1 MFGFFKKKAEG
12 NTPQAAKGA
21 TPQGKPKKAKSK
33 NEQMRSVLKESV
45 VETVVAEMFQN
56 EAFVAMRNGKKAAMG
71 LLLDSAD
78 IGGISKKQNKDEAK
92 GSMVEQINGSGLKA
106 LITSKLLDEEK
117 IVFLPDAM
125 TLNGMSE
132 YGILSEAPYHIAFA
146 YEDNTVEETDIP
158 ITFSRVVSAVE
169 NEEDSE
175 HFFQDVLQGS
185 NTEKKDFIS
194 IPEEEGNVEVDSE
207 EKIPMVTIPD
217 DVSVDAPEEEVEVE
231 DTSDMSFPTEE
242 APISS
247 REEEVY
253 PEATTEENDQDANYY
268 NSAAFD
274 DTYMD
279 KSDYDEYGAN
289 EGSLGE
295 EEEEYPQE
303 GDITDEDMVEDEED
317 AVTIPEET
325 VKQELLRVFASDEL
339 PLTIRSDLFD
349 QYYPLSPFRP
359 FVEDRGDG
367 RLERDLSQMAMDA
380 NSALD
385 ALHEQ
390 NWLAAREEYMQLL
403 TEYCEKLQKELDY
416 EDSHTEFGEWYFKQ
430 ISAFSDKE
438 SDMENVV
445 IEKRKVLQDTFTN
458 AIKEVREQAANRAE
472 ADYRSIHSAQ
482 QEELSRKIPDKIR
495 EELDGE
501 KTAFLKG
508 FHEKRRSEAKT
519 KLEYGISEALVVAKE
534 KYQKRLDDEVQVYED
549 YRNQLVSYLKENRET
564 DLAHDALLRE
574 ELLQNEKATK
584 VMAEMT
590 AKLEG
595 QTADFK
601 ARRERLLADL
611 DAMKESRDRE
621 VTRLE
626 AQHADR
632 LKSLQGEL
640 DASHA
645 RYQDL
650 VKELANVEEKKNK
663 EYKEKL
669 VAKDR
674 EKEMLTMLMEN
685 AEKRN
690 KKNGVLLGSIALIAV
705 VAALLVGLLFGSR
718 NTQTVDA
725 NAVRSQVEMEL
736 QQRFPNGQLPPQGK

>member
-1 MFGFFKKKAEG
+1 M
-12 NTPQAAKGA
+12 
-21 TPQGKPKKAKSK
+21 
-33 NEQMRSVLKESV
+33 
-45 VETVVAEMFQN
+45 
-56 EAFVAMRNGKKAAMG
+56 
-71 LLLDSAD
+71 
-78 IGGISKKQNKDEAK
+78 
-92 GSMVEQINGSGLKA
+92 
-106 LITSKLLDEEK
+106 
-117 IVFLPDAM
+117 
-125 TLNGMSE
+125 
-132 YGILSEAPYHIAFA
+132 
-146 YEDNTVEETDIP
+146 
-158 ITFSRVVSAVE
+158 
-169 NEEDSE
+169 
-175 HFFQDVLQGS
+175 
-185 NTEKKDFIS
+185 
-194 IPEEEGNVEVDSE
+194 
-207 EKIPMVTIPD
+207 
-217 DVSVDAPEEEVEVE
+217 
-231 DTSDMSFPTEE
+231 
-242 APISS
+242 
-247 REEEVY
+247 
-253 PEATTEENDQDANYY
+253 
-268 NSAAFD
+268 
-274 DTYMD
+274 
-279 KSDYDEYGAN
+279 
-289 EGSLGE
+289 
-295 EEEEYPQE
+295 
-303 GDITDEDMVEDEED
+303 
-317 AVTIPEET
+317 
-325 VKQELLRVFASDEL
+325 
-339 PLTIRSDLFD
+339 
-349 QYYPLSPFRP
+349 
-359 FVEDRGDG
+359 
-367 RLERDLSQMAMDA
+367 
-380 NSALD
+380 
-385 ALHEQ
+385 
-390 NWLAAREEYMQLL
+390 

-416 EDSHTEFGEWYFKQ
+416 EDSHTEFGEWYFNQ
-430 ISAFSDKE
+430 MTTFSNKE

-482 QEELSRKIPDKIR
+482 QEELVRKIPDKIR

-501 KTAFLKG
+501 KTTFLNG

-519 KLEYGISEALVVAKE
+519 KLELGISEALVAAKE
-534 KYQKRLDDEVQVYED
+534 KYQKRLDEEVKIYED
-549 YRNQLVSYLKENRET
+549 YRNQLVSYLKENREE

-601 ARRERLLADL
+601 ARKERLLADL

-621 VTRLE
+621 VARLE

-650 VKELANVEEKKNK
+650 VKELANVEAKKNE

-736 QQRFPNGQLPPQGK
+736 QQRFPNGQLPSQGK